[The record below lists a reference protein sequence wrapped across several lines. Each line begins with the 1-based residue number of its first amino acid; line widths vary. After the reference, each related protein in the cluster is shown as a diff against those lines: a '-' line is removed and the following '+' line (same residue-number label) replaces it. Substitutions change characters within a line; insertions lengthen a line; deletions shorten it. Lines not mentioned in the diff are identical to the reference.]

1 MKNVLRQENNIYSA
15 ENNEINLRKKKNI
28 KTEVLAGCTT
38 FIASVYIILTN
49 ALILSDA
56 GISSDAAMMATIFT
70 CVLSTILMGVLS
82 DTPFIVVPGMG
93 INSLFTY
100 TIVHSMGLSW
110 QEALGAVFVSG
121 IIFTII
127 ACTNLTKVL
136 LKSIPNTLKHA
147 ITVGVGFFILFI
159 GLQKSGLVVPSEAT
173 MVSLGNIASKESI
186 VTLLTLILIL
196 VLHIKNINGGLLI
209 SMIAGTILSLF
220 MGIIDLSTLSF
231 TSFNVGAI
239 KEVFLAMS
247 LKNIFT
253 IPFIVAVFSIT
264 IVIVFENMGILY
276 GQMEAIGKIEQ
287 FEKPFKVAGISNI
300 IAGVFG
306 TSPTIVAAENFSGIS
321 QGGKGKI
328 AAFTS
333 AILFLLSIFLIP
345 VLKLIPNG
353 VISSVLIFVGIL
365 MIQTFFDIEKGDMI
379 DSIGMIIIIVMIPFT
394 YNIVNGIS
402 LGFISYTVL
411 KVLTGKYKDV
421 SLSMYVLTALFVLS
435 FIMNISM
442 GIMH

>member
-1 MKNVLRQENNIYSA
+1 MQNTLENQNQI
-15 ENNEINLRKKKNI
+15 I

-38 FIASVYIILTN
+38 FVASVYIILTN

-56 GISSDAAMMATIFT
+56 GISQDAAMMATIFT
-70 CVLSTILMGVLS
+70 CALSTILMGVLS
-82 DTPFIVVPGMG
+82 NTPFIVVPGMG

-100 TIVHSMGLSW
+100 TIVNSMGLSW

-121 IIFTII
+121 TII
-127 ACTNLTKVL
+127 ASTNITKIL
-136 LKSIPNTLKHA
+136 LKSIPNTLKHS

-159 GLQKSGLVVPSEAT
+159 GLQKSGLVVPSDAT
-173 MVSLGNIASKESI
+173 MVSLGNITSKEALLSI
-186 VTLLTLILIL
+186 ITLIFIL
-196 VLHIKNINGGLLI
+196 VLHIKNVNGGLLI
-209 SMIAGTILSLF
+209 SIIGGTILSLF
-220 MGIIDLSTLSF
+220 MGVTDISSISF
-231 TSFNVGAI
+231 SSFNIGAI
-239 KEVFLAMS
+239 KDVFLAMS
-247 LKNIFT
+247 LKNVLT

-276 GQMEAIGKIEQ
+276 GQMEAIGKVKE
-287 FEKPFKVAGISNI
+287 FEGPFKVAGISNI
-300 IAGVFG
+300 IAGVLG

-321 QGGKGKI
+321 QGAKSKV

-365 MIQTFFDIEKGDMI
+365 MIQTFFDIEREDSI
-379 DSIGMIIIIVMIPFT
+379 DSIAMIIIIVMIPFT

-402 LGFISYTVL
+402 LGFIAYTVL
-411 KVLTGKYKDV
+411 KVLTGKYKEV
-421 SLSMYVLTALFVLS
+421 SPSMYVLTALFILS

-442 GIMH
+442 GIIH

>member
-1 MKNVLRQENNIYSA
+1 MQNTLENQNQI
-15 ENNEINLRKKKNI
+15 I

-38 FIASVYIILTN
+38 FVASVYIILTN

-56 GISSDAAMMATIFT
+56 GISQDAAMMATIFT
-70 CVLSTILMGVLS
+70 CALSTILMGVLS
-82 DTPFIVVPGMG
+82 NTPFIVVPGMG

-100 TIVHSMGLSW
+100 SIVNSMGLSW

-127 ACTNLTKVL
+127 ASTNITKIL
-136 LKSIPNTLKHA
+136 LKSIPNTLKHS

-159 GLQKSGLVVPSEAT
+159 GLQKSGLVVPSDAT
-173 MVSLGNIASKESI
+173 MVSLGNITSKEALLSI
-186 VTLLTLILIL
+186 ITLIFIL
-196 VLHIKNINGGLLI
+196 VLHIKNVNGGLLI
-209 SMIAGTILSLF
+209 SIIGGTILSLF
-220 MGIIDLSTLSF
+220 MGVTDISSISF
-231 TSFNVGAI
+231 SSFNIGAI
-239 KEVFLAMS
+239 KDVFLAMS
-247 LKNIFT
+247 LKNVLT

-276 GQMEAIGKIEQ
+276 GQMEAIGKAEE
-287 FEKPFKVAGISNI
+287 FEGPFKVAGISNI
-300 IAGVFG
+300 ISGVFG

-321 QGGKGKI
+321 QGAKSKV

-365 MIQTFFDIEKGDMI
+365 MIQTFFDIEREDSI
-379 DSIGMIIIIVMIPFT
+379 DSIAMIIIIVMIPFT

-402 LGFISYTVL
+402 LGFIAYTVL
-411 KVLTGKYKDV
+411 KVLTGKYKEV
-421 SLSMYVLTALFVLS
+421 SPSMYVLTALFILS

-442 GIMH
+442 GIIH

>member
-1 MKNVLRQENNIYSA
+1 MQNTLENQNQI
-15 ENNEINLRKKKNI
+15 I

-38 FIASVYIILTN
+38 FVASVYIILTN

-56 GISSDAAMMATIFT
+56 GISADAAMMATIFT
-70 CVLSTILMGVLS
+70 CALSTILMGVLS
-82 DTPFIVVPGMG
+82 NTPFIVVPGMG

-100 TIVHSMGLSW
+100 TIVNSMGLSW

-127 ACTNLTKVL
+127 ASTNITKIL
-136 LKSIPNTLKHA
+136 LKSIPNTLKHS

-159 GLQKSGLVVPSEAT
+159 GLQKSGLVVPSDAT
-173 MVSLGNIASKESI
+173 MVSLGNITSKEALLSI
-186 VTLLTLILIL
+186 ITLIFIL
-196 VLHIKNINGGLLI
+196 VLHIKNVNGGLLI
-209 SMIAGTILSLF
+209 SIIGGTILSLF
-220 MGIIDLSTLSF
+220 MGVTDISSISF
-231 TSFNVGAI
+231 SSFNIGAI
-239 KEVFLAMS
+239 KDVFLAMS
-247 LKNIFT
+247 LKNVLT

-276 GQMEAIGKIEQ
+276 GQMEAIGKVKE
-287 FEKPFKVAGISNI
+287 FEGPFKVAGISNI
-300 IAGVFG
+300 IAGVLG

-321 QGGKGKI
+321 QGAKSKV

-365 MIQTFFDIEKGDMI
+365 MIQTFFDIEREDSI
-379 DSIGMIIIIVMIPFT
+379 DSIAMIIIIVMIPFT

-402 LGFISYTVL
+402 LGFIAYTVL
-411 KVLTGKYKDV
+411 KVLTGKYKEV
-421 SLSMYVLTALFVLS
+421 SPSMYVLTALFILS

-442 GIMH
+442 GIIH

>member
-1 MKNVLRQENNIYSA
+1 MQNTLENQNQI
-15 ENNEINLRKKKNI
+15 I

-38 FIASVYIILTN
+38 FVASVYIILTN

-56 GISSDAAMMATIFT
+56 GISQDAAMMATIFT
-70 CVLSTILMGVLS
+70 CALSTILMGVLS
-82 DTPFIVVPGMG
+82 NTPFIVVPGMG

-100 TIVHSMGLSW
+100 TIVNSMGLSW

-127 ACTNLTKVL
+127 ASTNITKIL
-136 LKSIPNTLKHA
+136 LKSIPNTLKHS

-159 GLQKSGLVVPSEAT
+159 GLQKSGLVVPSDAT
-173 MVSLGNIASKESI
+173 MVSLGNITSKEALLSI
-186 VTLLTLILIL
+186 ITLIFIL
-196 VLHIKNINGGLLI
+196 VLHIKNVNGGLLI
-209 SMIAGTILSLF
+209 SIIGGTILSLF
-220 MGIIDLSTLSF
+220 MGVTDISSISF
-231 TSFNVGAI
+231 SSFNIGAI
-239 KEVFLAMS
+239 KDVFLAMS
-247 LKNIFT
+247 LKNVLT
-253 IPFIVAVFSIT
+253 IPFIVALFSIT

-276 GQMEAIGKIEQ
+276 GQMEAIGKVKE
-287 FEKPFKVAGISNI
+287 FEGPFKVAGISNI
-300 IAGVFG
+300 IAGVLG

-321 QGGKGKI
+321 QGAKSKV

-365 MIQTFFDIEKGDMI
+365 MIQTFFDIEREDSI
-379 DSIGMIIIIVMIPFT
+379 DSIAMIIIIVMIPFT

-402 LGFISYTVL
+402 LGFIAYTVL
-411 KVLTGKYKDV
+411 KVLTGKYKEV
-421 SLSMYVLTALFVLS
+421 SPSMYVLTVLFILS

-442 GIMH
+442 GIIH

>member
-1 MKNVLRQENNIYSA
+1 MQNTLENQNQI
-15 ENNEINLRKKKNI
+15 I

-38 FIASVYIILTN
+38 FVASVYIILTN

-56 GISSDAAMMATIFT
+56 GISQDAAMMATIFT
-70 CVLSTILMGVLS
+70 CALSTILMGVLS
-82 DTPFIVVPGMG
+82 NTPFIVVPGMG

-100 TIVHSMGLSW
+100 TIVNSMGLSW

-127 ACTNLTKVL
+127 ASTNITKIL
-136 LKSIPNTLKHA
+136 LKSIPNTLKHS

-159 GLQKSGLVVPSEAT
+159 GLQKSGLVVPSDAT
-173 MVSLGNIASKESI
+173 MVSLGNITSKEALLSI
-186 VTLLTLILIL
+186 ITLIFIL
-196 VLHIKNINGGLLI
+196 VLHIKNVNGGLLI
-209 SMIAGTILSLF
+209 SIIGGTILSLF
-220 MGIIDLSTLSF
+220 MGVTDISSISF
-231 TSFNVGAI
+231 SSFNIGAI
-239 KEVFLAMS
+239 KDVFLAMS
-247 LKNIFT
+247 LKNVLT

-276 GQMEAIGKIEQ
+276 GQMEAIGKVKE
-287 FEKPFKVAGISNI
+287 FEGPFKVAGISNI
-300 IAGVFG
+300 IAGVLG

-321 QGGKGKI
+321 QGAKSKV

-365 MIQTFFDIEKGDMI
+365 MIQTFFDIEREDSI
-379 DSIGMIIIIVMIPFT
+379 DSIAMIIIIVMIPFT

-402 LGFISYTVL
+402 LGFIAYTVL
-411 KVLTGKYKDV
+411 KVLTGKYKEV
-421 SLSMYVLTALFVLS
+421 SLSMYVLTALFILS

-442 GIMH
+442 GIIH

>member
-1 MKNVLRQENNIYSA
+1 MKKTL
-15 ENNEINLRKKKNI
+15 KKQNQII

-38 FIASVYIILTN
+38 FVASVYIIMTN

-56 GISSDAAMMATIFT
+56 GISADAAMMATIFT
-70 CVLSTILMGVLS
+70 CALSTILMGVVS
-82 DTPFIVVPGMG
+82 NTPFIVVPGMG

-100 TIVHSMGLSW
+100 TIVNSMGLSW

-127 ACTNLTKVL
+127 ASTNLTKIL

-159 GLQKSGLVVPSEAT
+159 GLQKSGLVVQSDAT
-173 MVSLGNIASKESI
+173 MLSLGNITSKEALVSI
-186 VTLLTLILIL
+186 ITLIFIL
-196 VLHIKNINGGLLI
+196 VLHIKNVNGGLLI
-209 SMIAGTILSLF
+209 SMIGGTILAVF
-220 MGIIDLSTLSF
+220 MGVIDTSSLSF
-231 TSFNVGAI
+231 NSFNIGAI
-239 KEVFLAMS
+239 KDVFLAMS
-247 LKNIFT
+247 LKNVLT
-253 IPFIVAVFSIT
+253 VPFIVAVFSIT

-276 GQMEAIGKIEQ
+276 GQMEAIGKVEE
-287 FEKPFKVAGISNI
+287 FERPFKVSGISNI

-321 QGGKGKI
+321 QGAKSKV

-365 MIQTFFDIEKGDMI
+365 MIQTFFDIERGDII
-379 DSIGMIIIIVMIPFT
+379 DSIAMIIIIAMIPFT

-402 LGFISYTVL
+402 LGFIAYTIL

-421 SLSMYVLTALFVLS
+421 SPSMYVLTALFILS

-442 GIMH
+442 GIVH

>member
-1 MKNVLRQENNIYSA
+1 MQNTLENQNQI
-15 ENNEINLRKKKNI
+15 I

-38 FIASVYIILTN
+38 FVASVYIILTN

-56 GISSDAAMMATIFT
+56 GISADAAMMATIFT
-70 CVLSTILMGVLS
+70 CALSTILMGVVS
-82 DTPFIVVPGMG
+82 NTPFIVVPGMG

-100 TIVHSMGLSW
+100 TIVNSMGLSW

-127 ACTNLTKVL
+127 ASTNITKIL
-136 LKSIPNTLKHA
+136 LKSIPNTLKHS

-159 GLQKSGLVVPSEAT
+159 GLQKSGLVVPSDAT
-173 MVSLGNIASKESI
+173 MVSLGNITSKEALLSI
-186 VTLLTLILIL
+186 ITLIFIL
-196 VLHIKNINGGLLI
+196 VLHIKNVNGGLLI
-209 SMIAGTILSLF
+209 SIIGGTILSLF
-220 MGIIDLSTLSF
+220 MGVTDISSMSF
-231 TSFNVGAI
+231 SSFNISAI
-239 KEVFLAMS
+239 KDVFLAMS
-247 LKNIFT
+247 LKNVFT

-276 GQMEAIGKIEQ
+276 GQMEAIGKADE
-287 FEKPFKVAGISNI
+287 FEGPFKVAGISNI

-321 QGGKGKI
+321 QGAKSKV

-345 VLKLIPNG
+345 VL
-353 VISSVLIFVGIL
+353 ISSVLIFVGIL
-365 MIQTFFDIEKGDMI
+365 MIQTFFDIEREDSI
-379 DSIGMIIIIVMIPFT
+379 DSIAMIIIIVMIPFT

-402 LGFISYTVL
+402 LGFIAYTVL

-421 SLSMYVLTALFVLS
+421 SPSMYVLTALFILS

-442 GIMH
+442 GIVH

>member
-1 MKNVLRQENNIYSA
+1 MQNTLENQNQI
-15 ENNEINLRKKKNI
+15 I

-38 FIASVYIILTN
+38 FVASVYIILTN

-56 GISSDAAMMATIFT
+56 GISQDAAMMATIFT
-70 CVLSTILMGVLS
+70 CALSTILMGVLS
-82 DTPFIVVPGMG
+82 NTPFIVVPGMG

-100 TIVHSMGLSW
+100 TIVNSMGLSW

-127 ACTNLTKVL
+127 ASTNITKIL
-136 LKSIPNTLKHA
+136 LKSIPNTLKHS

-159 GLQKSGLVVPSEAT
+159 GLQKSGLVVPSDAT
-173 MVSLGNIASKESI
+173 MVSLGNITSKEALLSI
-186 VTLLTLILIL
+186 ITLIFIL
-196 VLHIKNINGGLLI
+196 VLHIKNVNGGLLI
-209 SMIAGTILSLF
+209 SIIGGTILSLF
-220 MGIIDLSTLSF
+220 MGVTDISSISF
-231 TSFNVGAI
+231 SSFNIGAI
-239 KEVFLAMS
+239 KDVFLAMS
-247 LKNIFT
+247 LKNVLT

-276 GQMEAIGKIEQ
+276 GQMEAIGKVKE
-287 FEKPFKVAGISNI
+287 FEGPFKVAGISNI
-300 IAGVFG
+300 IAGVLG

-321 QGGKGKI
+321 QGAKGKV

-365 MIQTFFDIEKGDMI
+365 MIQTFFDIEREDSI
-379 DSIGMIIIIVMIPFT
+379 DSIAMIIIIVMIPFT

-402 LGFISYTVL
+402 LGFIAYTVL
-411 KVLTGKYKDV
+411 KVLTGKYKEV
-421 SLSMYVLTALFVLS
+421 SPSMYVLTALFILS

-442 GIMH
+442 GIIH

>member
-1 MKNVLRQENNIYSA
+1 MQNTLENQNQI
-15 ENNEINLRKKKNI
+15 I

-38 FIASVYIILTN
+38 FVASVYIILTN

-56 GISSDAAMMATIFT
+56 GISQDAAMMATIFT
-70 CVLSTILMGVLS
+70 CALSTILMGVLS
-82 DTPFIVVPGMG
+82 NTPFIVVPGMG

-100 TIVHSMGLSW
+100 TIVNSMGLSW

-127 ACTNLTKVL
+127 ASTNITKIL
-136 LKSIPNTLKHA
+136 LKSIPNTLKHS

-159 GLQKSGLVVPSEAT
+159 GLQKSGLVVPSDAT
-173 MVSLGNIASKESI
+173 MVSLGNITSKEALLSI
-186 VTLLTLILIL
+186 ITLIFIL
-196 VLHIKNINGGLLI
+196 VLHIKNVNGGLLI
-209 SMIAGTILSLF
+209 SIIGGTILSLF
-220 MGIIDLSTLSF
+220 MGVTDISSINFS
-231 TSFNVGAI
+231 SFNIGAI
-239 KEVFLAMS
+239 KDVFLAMS
-247 LKNIFT
+247 LKNVLT

-276 GQMEAIGKIEQ
+276 GQMEAIGKVKE
-287 FEKPFKVAGISNI
+287 FEGPFKVAGISNI
-300 IAGVFG
+300 IAGVLG

-321 QGGKGKI
+321 QGAKGKV

-365 MIQTFFDIEKGDMI
+365 MIQTFFDIEREDSI
-379 DSIGMIIIIVMIPFT
+379 DSIAMIIIIVMIPFT

-402 LGFISYTVL
+402 LGFIAYTVL
-411 KVLTGKYKDV
+411 KVLTGKYKEV
-421 SLSMYVLTALFVLS
+421 SPSMYVLTALFILS

-442 GIMH
+442 GIIH

>member
-1 MKNVLRQENNIYSA
+1 MQNTWENQNQI
-15 ENNEINLRKKKNI
+15 I

-38 FIASVYIILTN
+38 FVASVYIILTN

-56 GISSDAAMMATIFT
+56 GISQDAAMMATIFT
-70 CVLSTILMGVLS
+70 CALSTILMGVLS
-82 DTPFIVVPGMG
+82 NTPFIVVPGMG

-100 TIVHSMGLSW
+100 TIVNSMGLSW

-127 ACTNLTKVL
+127 ASTNITKIL
-136 LKSIPNTLKHA
+136 LKSIPNTLKHS

-159 GLQKSGLVVPSEAT
+159 GLQKSGLVVPSDAT
-173 MVSLGNIASKESI
+173 MVSLGNITSKEALLSI
-186 VTLLTLILIL
+186 ITLIFIL
-196 VLHIKNINGGLLI
+196 VLHIKNVNGGLLI
-209 SMIAGTILSLF
+209 SIIGGTILSLF
-220 MGIIDLSTLSF
+220 MGVTDISSISF
-231 TSFNVGAI
+231 SSFNIGAI
-239 KEVFLAMS
+239 KDVFLAMS
-247 LKNIFT
+247 LKNVLT

-276 GQMEAIGKIEQ
+276 GQMEAIGKVKE
-287 FEKPFKVAGISNI
+287 FEGPFKVAGISNI
-300 IAGVFG
+300 IAGVLG

-321 QGGKGKI
+321 QGAKSKV

-365 MIQTFFDIEKGDMI
+365 MIQTFFDIEREDSI
-379 DSIGMIIIIVMIPFT
+379 DSIAMIIIIVMIPFT

-402 LGFISYTVL
+402 LGFIAYTVL
-411 KVLTGKYKDV
+411 KVLTGKYKEV
-421 SLSMYVLTALFVLS
+421 SPSMYVLTVLFILS

-442 GIMH
+442 GIIH